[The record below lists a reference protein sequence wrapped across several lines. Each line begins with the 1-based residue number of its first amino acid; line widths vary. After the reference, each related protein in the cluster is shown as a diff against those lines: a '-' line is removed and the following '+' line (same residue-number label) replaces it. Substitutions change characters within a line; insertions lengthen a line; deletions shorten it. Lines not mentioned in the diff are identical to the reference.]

1 MFKIKLLI
9 LLLTNLTLLSCSVSD
24 INKNTNQFSL
34 AYVGGEVDGL
44 IFKNLLEGYMEG
56 LNLYNKNSN
65 YEIKAEI
72 NHNTNLYI
80 TNIDNTSD
88 RENITTNLSVII
100 FNKKD
105 KCQIYQDQL
114 SVSQFYIFASS
125 TNFLSNQSAVS
136 TIKKNNSEA
145 LVKELV
151 RKLYTIDIMCNE
163 KKSN

>member
-65 YEIKAEI
+65 YEIKGR
-72 NHNTNLYI
+72 N
-80 TNIDNTSD
+80 
-88 RENITTNLSVII
+88 
-100 FNKKD
+100 
-105 KCQIYQDQL
+105 
-114 SVSQFYIFASS
+114 
-125 TNFLSNQSAVS
+125 
-136 TIKKNNSEA
+136 
-145 LVKELV
+145 
-151 RKLYTIDIMCNE
+151 
-163 KKSN
+163 

>member
-151 RKLYTIDIMCNE
+151 RKLYTIDKMCNE

>member
-9 LLLTNLTLLSCSVSD
+9 LLLANLTLLSCSVSD

-105 KCQIYQDQL
+105 KCQIYKDQL

-151 RKLYTIDIMCNE
+151 RKLYTIDKICNE